1 MLEKNL
7 YDNAVAVTKA
17 VCKAQV
23 AAGSCEP
30 DQCEFCPAQ
39 QFLDMLDE
47 INSSDS

>member
-23 AAGSCEP
+23 AAGSCAP

-47 INSSDS
+47 MNDSND